1 MAEEKQIVFKID
13 ADGNAAVKEI
23 DKITDAVGDIKP
35 ASENATKSV
44 GGISKG
50 FKGLGVAMKAA
61 GIGLII
67 GALTS
72 MKEIFSEN
80 QRVVDAFSTV
90 FETFSIVVNQV
101 VTAFINV
108 YDAVAKSS
116 ENFNGLKAVLSGL
129 LTIAVTPLKVAF
141 YGIKL
146 GLQEAQLVWE
156 KSFFGDKDPETIK
169 TLNAEILE
177 TKIRIAEVGIE
188 AINAGKDVIS
198 NFGDAVGEVV
208 NIGKLAGEELSKVSI
223 SAAYEQ
229 AKVNVELKNSAEL
242 AAAQQSR
249 LVEQYD
255 RQAEKLRQVR
265 DEERNTIAQRQEAN
279 ENLLKV
285 LDEQEKAML
294 AQADLQIAAAQNEV
308 DKNNNIE
315 NQIALIDA
323 LANREGVLAQIEGF
337 RSEQLAND
345 LALKREEIELNQT
358 ISDAEKERQLAKLAF
373 DEEQALTEA
382 DKLVKQRERLDLEN
396 QIILEDLQRKREIYA
411 EGTQARVDAEQ
422 EYKTRKEEIDREILE
437 NEKKSDKE
445 KEQSARALEE
455 SKLAIASTGL
465 DVLGS
470 LAKKGS
476 KLAKG
481 VAVAQALMN
490 TYQGITAALAAP
502 STIPEPFGFALKL
515 ANAAAVG
522 VTGLLN
528 VKKIVATN
536 EMGTGGANAGG
547 GASTPSAPSFNLVGQ
562 TGTSQ
567 LAQSLGQNEQQP
579 VQAYVVASQVT
590 TQQSFDNNIVE
601 TATLG

>member
-1 MAEEKQIVFKID
+1 
-13 ADGNAAVKEI
+13 
-23 DKITDAVGDIKP
+23 
-35 ASENATKSV
+35 
-44 GGISKG
+44 
-50 FKGLGVAMKAA
+50 
-61 GIGLII
+61 
-67 GALTS
+67 
-72 MKEIFSEN
+72 
-80 QRVVDAFSTV
+80 
-90 FETFSIVVNQV
+90 
-101 VTAFINV
+101 
-108 YDAVAKSS
+108 
-116 ENFNGLKAVLSGL
+116 
-129 LTIAVTPLKVAF
+129 
-141 YGIKL
+141 
-146 GLQEAQLVWE
+146 
-156 KSFFGDKDPETIK
+156 
-169 TLNAEILE
+169 
-177 TKIRIAEVGIE
+177 
-188 AINAGKDVIS
+188 
-198 NFGDAVGEVV
+198 
-208 NIGKLAGEELSKVSI
+208 
-223 SAAYEQ
+223 
-229 AKVNVELKNSAEL
+229 
-242 AAAQQSR
+242 
-249 LVEQYD
+249 
-255 RQAEKLRQVR
+255 
-265 DEERNTIAQRQEAN
+265 
-279 ENLLKV
+279 
-285 LDEQEKAML
+285 ML